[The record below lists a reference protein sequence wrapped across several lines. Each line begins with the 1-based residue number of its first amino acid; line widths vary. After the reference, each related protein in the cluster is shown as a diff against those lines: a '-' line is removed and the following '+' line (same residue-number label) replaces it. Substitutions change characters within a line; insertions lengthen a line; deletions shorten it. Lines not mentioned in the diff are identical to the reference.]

1 MQVIDRHRGTA
12 MIVTVLVLLML
23 IGFVGLAVDWG
34 YTYRTAQQLQTA
46 ADAAALAGAETLFA
60 NHASARSAA
69 ISLAAA
75 NNAAGKVVSL
85 QDNPSNVSTGDIVLG
100 TYDRPTRT
108 FTPTSQPSANAVYIV
123 ARRTTGSIG
132 GALPL
137 LFGPIFGKS
146 TAEVSR
152 GAIAMSEGV
161 PSYASIIALDPNA
174 PQAFYL
180 HGSPT
185 LDVGTGSVQVD
196 SNSSSAALI
205 QGTSVAFI
213 AGEADIVGQYQAKGK
228 PGLPQM
234 NEFQPTVADPLAQLP
249 APAVGTPMSPSSISG
264 TRTFNPGYYPQGLNL
279 NAGDNVT
286 LTPGVYV
293 LDNGFSINGHA
304 TLNAQGVIFYIKSGA
319 ISDNG
324 TAEID
329 ISPPTSGTYQ
339 GISFFQSRTDASTAS
354 FTGTALLTGTGSS
367 DTKGAGTFYFPDALL
382 QVGGT
387 ADLYVSNLIA
397 KQVEVFGSGT
407 KHVTDG
413 SGGNQA
419 GNKSFLV
426 Q

>member
-1 MQVIDRHRGTA
+1 MRLIDRHRGTV
-12 MIVTVLVLLML
+12 MIFTVLVLLML

-34 YTYRTAQQLQTA
+34 YTYRTAQQLQIA
-46 ADAAALAGAETLFA
+46 ADAAALAGAENLFLS
-60 NHASARSAA
+60 HVSARSAA

-146 TAEVSR
+146 SAEVSR
-152 GAIAMSEGV
+152 GAIALSEGT
-161 PSYASIIALDPNA
+161 PSYANVIALDPHS
-174 PQAFYL
+174 PDSLYL
-180 HGSPT
+180 HGNPT
-185 LDVGTGSVQVD
+185 LDLGTGSVQVD
-196 SNSSSAALI
+196 SDNSKAMDI
-205 QGTSVAFI
+205 KGTPVSLI
-213 AGEADIVGQYQAKGK
+213 AGEADIVGNYTKSGN
-228 PGLPQM
+228 PTLPVM
-234 NEFQPTVADPLAQLP
+234 NTSEPFVADPLSSLP
-249 APAVGTPMSPSSISG
+249 APTVGAAMSPAQISG
-264 TRTFNPGYYPQGLNL
+264 TRTFNPGYYPQGLAM

-293 LDNGFSINGHA
+293 LDAGFSINGHA
-304 TLNAQGVIFYIKSGA
+304 TLNAQGVIFYIKSGTV
-319 ISDNG
+319 SDNG

-387 ADLYVSNLIA
+387 ADVYVSKLIA
-397 KQVEVFGSGT
+397 KTIEVFGSGT

-413 SGGNQA
+413 YGGNQA